1 MTEVIIAENINIS
14 NEENYKYIIEMVDI
28 NTLLFNIMNTDTGI
42 HYKLYIKKDSE
53 WYKENMYKFQND
65 FSQLYQIMNDCIF
78 DSESIFKYDL
88 EEIKDMIKF
97 KIKMKQN
104 TKFFKLELD
113 YKLERY
119 ISENGILDDR
129 LNSIEYQLNKLREGT
144 INGNKINELK
154 KDIYDIKSNIS
165 RKGNIIKKG
174 NIYKVFN
181 DYNNIIYKGGMINGK
196 REGEGIEFFPSSG
209 QILYQG
215 GFKNGYYHGQGT
227 LYNKSS
233 SLAVIFKSKYQG
245 NFIHGLFDG
254 NIETYHM
261 DSGDGE
267 FIHDSNII
275 YREGQVIRNIQVE
288 SGEVTN
294 YSGEILTSVNQAILD
309 EID

>member
-42 HYKLYIKKDSE
+42 NYKLYIKKDSE

-119 ISENGILDDR
+119 ISENGSTYDKVVCL
-129 LNSIEYQLNKLREGT
+129 EYQF
-144 INGNKINELK
+144 
-154 KDIYDIKSNIS
+154 
-165 RKGNIIKKG
+165 
-174 NIYKVFN
+174 NIYKDKTTEIIQKLQDDN
-181 DYNNIIYKGGMINGK
+181 DLLKKQVSELVDFKLKLQEQNKKQYNWIISKWDNLNNFEEMKLKWGVDSSSEMAADNLPSTNIIQ
-196 REGEGIEFFPSSG
+196 G
-209 QILYQG
+209 QKIFLE
-215 GFKNGYYHGQGT
+215 T
-227 LYNKSS
+227 LYGNCSG
-233 SLAVIFKSKYQG
+233 LAEVKCFMKRW
-245 NFIHGLFDG
+245 FDHH
-254 NIETYHM
+254 IETLK
-261 DSGDGE
+261 
-267 FIHDSNII
+267 I
-275 YREGQVIRNIQVE
+275 
-288 SGEVTN
+288 
-294 YSGEILTSVNQAILD
+294 
-309 EID
+309 